1 MASISNPFETDE
13 VVGVT
18 SADTSATLRRA
29 AEAAGFDTEIVCDP
43 AQIDVEGRAEDSSTF
58 DKVLRFFQQGEEKE
72 ALEAF
77 HARLVEGDHV
87 VRILGVG
94 DRADEAGRL
103 MAAHDADLVW
113 HYGQWTYSP
122 LHRT

>member
-18 SADTSATLRRA
+18 TAEQSAALRKA
-29 AEAAGFDTEIVCDP
+29 ARDEGFDAEIVCDP
-43 AQIDVEGRAEDSSTF
+43 DKIDVDGQSSDTSMF
-58 DKVLRFFQQGEEKE
+58 DRVLRFFQEGEEKD
-72 ALEAF
+72 ALRAF
-77 HARLVEGDHV
+77 RDRLVQGDHV
-87 VRILGVG
+87 VRIIGLG

-113 HYGQWTYSP
+113 HYGRWTFTP
-122 LHRT
+122 LHKT